1 MKISEC
7 DIDCYL
13 IDWYG
18 IDKNGYVFTAYSTG
32 TSYFPESVV
41 IDYMNGSKEQE
52 FLDDFFID
60 TFKGVNVQNIRFV
73 KELEEYIIS
82 KKDISDELKTI
93 LHNKLNDNAGDIIFA
108 LKGITPFEILDGLTP
123 RLGRE
128 FRKRPYHYKKMAN
141 PTDILNTQLL
151 HIDQLPED
159 VKKII
164 NSHRVDVDI
173 QKDDYFYIPSVW
185 DSPLFED

>member
-13 IDWYG
+13 VDWYG
-18 IDKNGYVFTAYSTG
+18 VDKNGYIFQGYSTG

-82 KKDISDELKTI
+82 KKDISD
-93 LHNKLNDNAGDIIFA
+93 
-108 LKGITPFEILDGLTP
+108 
-123 RLGRE
+123 
-128 FRKRPYHYKKMAN
+128 
-141 PTDILNTQLL
+141 
-151 HIDQLPED
+151 
-159 VKKII
+159 
-164 NSHRVDVDI
+164 
-173 QKDDYFYIPSVW
+173 
-185 DSPLFED
+185 